1 MHAGPGTSLDCSREE
16 AVSILQQHR
25 DALLRRQSQAAQDVQ
40 VCACRP
46 KCMRRALLGALR
58 ALLGALHARHTRCCC
73 HADADRQPG
82 RMKSSPAVHA
92 GPGAAAVSGSSRA
105 GCSLEEGIG
114 SEEAGDDSMIDIREE
129 WDEAL
134 HGAPS
139 SGELLQLTF
148 TRRMPLPVHP

>member
-1 MHAGPGTSLDCSREE
+1 M
-16 AVSILQQHR
+16 Q
-25 DALLRRQSQAAQDVQ
+25 ALEQRLSV
-40 VCACRP
+40 
-46 KCMRRALLGALR
+46 
-58 ALLGALHARHTRCCC
+58 
-73 HADADRQPG
+73 
-82 RMKSSPAVHA
+82 
-92 GPGAAAVSGSSRA
+92 AAAA
-105 GCSLEEGIG
+105 LAAPLEEGIG